1 MNSANPNRWRQG
13 CFVPRRSGFTLVELL
28 IVIGIIGILA
38 ALLLPALNKAR
49 QKAQGAYCL
58 NNGKQLIL
66 AWQLYASDNGD
77 WLPPNNMAN
86 VGGMPP
92 PYSGNYNWVR
102 GDNQTS
108 DATNIDFLINP
119 QYASLAA
126 YSGPQYKVY
135 KCPGDRHTWT
145 DPGRHQWPRV
155 MSYAMNEAVGT
166 LPWSRE
172 ATDRNGLNWGLG
184 SSTGPANTHND
195 PWRTYGRMTDIVDP
209 GPSGLWVL
217 LDFGFIP
224 APEDPDEV
232 GWRSTTYFLLPMQR
246 NPTLTFDR
254 PGHQHNTGCMF
265 AFADGHSEIHHWTD
279 GRTSFDETGFGD
291 GRGNFYYYIAQL
303 GIPDN
308 PDIIWIQD
316 RTSALFNQ

>member
-217 LDFGFIP
+217 
-224 APEDPDEV
+224 
-232 GWRSTTYFLLPMQR
+232 
-246 NPTLTFDR
+246 
-254 PGHQHNTGCMF
+254 
-265 AFADGHSEIHHWTD
+265 
-279 GRTSFDETGFGD
+279 
-291 GRGNFYYYIAQL
+291 
-303 GIPDN
+303 
-308 PDIIWIQD
+308 
-316 RTSALFNQ
+316 